1 MKETILIVSNA
12 KERWSQKTFLNV
24 DKSDVQ
30 IKIDRLNKDQTIF
43 GFGGAFT
50 DAASVTYHSLSDS
63 KRKEYIK
70 AYYSMEGLGYVL
82 GRYPIMST
90 DFSPYSYEYIT
101 EEGLQSFSLDNDK
114 ARLELVRDALSENK
128 DIWITAL
135 PWSPCAFM
143 KDNNDRCHGGS
154 LLKEYYDLWSSVIVK
169 AVQELDKEGVHI
181 QCLSTQNEPLAK
193 QTWESCIYTSEQ
205 EAIFL
210 KDYLIPKCQKEG
222 LSYMKFMIWDHN
234 RDVMLKRTDEV
245 LSYGVNEKDIF
256 GVAYHWYDRDKFI
269 EVKKTHDKYPNLHLL
284 LTECCVE
291 LLCDDNQ
298 GLGSW
303 ENGLRYAINIIND
316 LNCGSEGYIDWNLSL
331 NLEGG
336 PNHVGNFCEAPLLI
350 DEKKDMIRY
359 MPSYYIIGHFSKY
372 LRPGD
377 VRVSA
382 TSTDANI
389 LVTAFINER
398 NEELKVVVLNLGD
411 TTKKIEI
418 EGKIFELQSKEIA
431 TLIL

>member
-1 MKETILIVSNA
+1 MKEPILVISNQ
-12 KERWSQKTFLNV
+12 KERWSKKAFLNTQ
-24 DKSDVQ
+24 KSDVQ
-30 IKIDRLNKDQTIF
+30 IKIDISKKDQSIF
-43 GFGGAFT
+43 VFGGALT
-50 DAASVTYHSLSDS
+50 DAASITYHSLGEG

-70 AYYSMEGLGYVL
+70 AYYSMDGLGYVL

-90 DFSPYSYEYIT
+90 DFSDHSYEYIT
-101 EEGLQSFSLDNDK
+101 EDGLSSFSLDNDK
-114 ARLELVRDALSENK
+114 ARLELVRDALRENK
-128 DIWITAL
+128 DIWITAV

-143 KDNNDRCHGGS
+143 KSNKKRNRGGS
-154 LLKEYYDLWSSVIVK
+154 LLKEYYDLWASVMVK
-169 AVQELDKEGVHI
+169 TVQELDKEGIHI

-210 KDYLIPKCQKEG
+210 KDYLIPTCQKEG

-245 LSYGVNEKDIF
+245 LSYGVNENDIF

-269 EVKKTHDKYPNLHLL
+269 EVKKTHEKYPNLHLL

-291 LLCDDNQ
+291 LLQFDNK

-303 ENGLRYAINIIND
+303 DNGLRYAINIIND
-316 LNCGSEGYIDWNLSL
+316 LNNGSEGYIDWNLSL
-331 NLEGG
+331 NVKGG
-336 PNHVGNFCEAPLLI
+336 PNHVGNYCEAPLMI
-350 DEKKDMIRY
+350 DEKKDMIHY

-377 VRVSA
+377 VRVEAS
-382 TSTDANI
+382 SSNKDI
-389 LVTAFINER
+389 LVTSFLNER
-398 NEELKVVVLNLGD
+398 SGELKIVILNIG
-411 TTKKIEI
+411 KKPKIIETNNLT
-418 EGKIFELQSKEIA
+418 FELDSKEIA
-431 TLIL
+431 TIVL